1 MNASNSNVIARSPEG
16 TTKQSQIQRLLR
28 PQLGSRLAMTTGISP
43 GKLVLIIVF
52 FVAILFVTFL
62 VSLLSGAAHVEW
74 GTSEGQFILM
84 QLRLPR
90 TLLAFLVGMALS
102 LAGAVFQALLRNP
115 LADPHLLGVSAGGA
129 LGVVVG
135 SGFLIAGSFV
145 LAIPVLSLLGS
156 LAAVMVVYRF
166 SLRKGALSLYTLLL
180 IGVVM
185 NSLFISVI
193 VLVQSLV
200 RSDELTTV
208 LFWLLGNLS
217 FASYPRLFAISVII
231 FTAAWFLLRQAR
243 KLNILS
249 FGESTAHSLGVPIE
263 RTKKIIFLVASLLTG
278 IAVSMSG
285 MIGFVGLIVPHLAR
299 LLFGSDYRKLLPT
312 SAVLGGIV
320 LILSDSLARVIVIPQ
335 ELPVGVVTA
344 FLGAPFFIYLLKR
357 QEAKRVI

>member
-1 MNASNSNVIARSPEG
+1 MTIVLSIV
-16 TTKQSQIQRLLR
+16 LLVV
-28 PQLGSRLAMTTGISP
+28 TFGIS
-43 GKLVLIIVF
+43 L
-52 FVAILFVTFL
+52 
-62 VSLLSGAAHVEW
+62 SSGAAKAEW
-74 GTSEGQFILM
+74 GTPEGRFILM

-129 LGVVVG
+129 LGVIVG

-145 LAIPVLSLLGS
+145 FAIPVLSLAGS
-156 LAAVMVVYRF
+156 LLAVIVVYRF

-185 NSLFISVI
+185 NSLFVSVI
-193 VLVQSLV
+193 VLIQSLV

-217 FASYPRLFAISVII
+217 FASYPRLLVLSIII
-231 FTAAWFLLRQAR
+231 FVAAWFLLLQAR

-249 FGESTAHSLGVPIE
+249 FGETTAHALGVPIE
-263 RTKKIIFLVASLLTG
+263 RTKKIIFFIASLLTG

-312 SAVLGGIV
+312 SAFLGGIV
-320 LILSDSLARVIVIPQ
+320 LILSDSLARVLVIPQ
-335 ELPVGVVTA
+335 ELPVGVVTS

-357 QEAKRVI
+357 REAKRIM

>member
-1 MNASNSNVIARSPEG
+1 MNIMNAFSSKRVFLIS
-16 TTKQSQIQRLLR
+16 SCLLLA
-28 PQLGSRLAMTTGISP
+28 LGVS
-43 GKLVLIIVF
+43 
-52 FVAILFVTFL
+52 VA

-129 LGVVVG
+129 LGVIVG

-156 LAAVMVVYRF
+156 LAAVIVVYLF
-166 SLRKGALSLYTLLL
+166 SLRKGSLSLYTLLL

-193 VLVQSLV
+193 VLIQSLV

-231 FTAAWFLLRQAR
+231 FTAAGFLLLQAK

-263 RTKKIIFLVASLLTG
+263 RTKKII
-278 IAVSMSG
+278 
-285 MIGFVGLIVPHLAR
+285 
-299 LLFGSDYRKLLPT
+299 
-312 SAVLGGIV
+312 
-320 LILSDSLARVIVIPQ
+320 Q
-335 ELPVGVVTA
+335 
-344 FLGAPFFIYLLKR
+344 FLGL
-357 QEAKRVI
+357 E